1 MWRTASAGRLTTLC
15 AHAHLE
21 RSNAKLTLKVK
32 MHLSLTGKLPKPP
45 F

>member
-1 MWRTASAGRLTTLC
+1 MWRTASAGGLTTLC

>member
-15 AHAHLE
+15 ARAHLE
-21 RSNAKLTLKVK
+21 RSNAKLTLKVN
-32 MHLSLTGKLPKPP
+32 MRLSLPGTLPKPP